1 MERTGRPDGMSIPEE
16 YAVPRDAMRYHAN
29 EDIRVQLSDI
39 RKEIED
45 TNRILKSIQ
54 EGLAEGRS

>member
-1 MERTGRPDGMSIPEE
+1 MERTGRPNGMSIPEE
-16 YAVPRDAMRYHAN
+16 YAASRDIMRNHADD
-29 EDIRVQLSDI
+29 DIRVQLSDI

>member
-1 MERTGRPDGMSIPEE
+1 MERANRPNGMSIPEE
-16 YAVPRDAMRYHAN
+16 YAVPCDAIRYHAN
-29 EDIRVQLSDI
+29 DDIRVQLSDI